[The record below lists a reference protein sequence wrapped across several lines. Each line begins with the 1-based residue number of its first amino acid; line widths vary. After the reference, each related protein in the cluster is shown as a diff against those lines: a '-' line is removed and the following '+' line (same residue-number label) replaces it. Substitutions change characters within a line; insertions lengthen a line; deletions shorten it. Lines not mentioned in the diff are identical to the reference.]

1 MIFFPNPG
9 TLLVEKK
16 SNSSNSFSINK
27 SKSNQIGIKKDTQK
41 NTLNN
46 FAVGMQISINYSI
59 LIYLFFI
66 T

>member
-46 FAVGMQISINYSI
+46 FTVGMQISINYSI